1 MITDIKRQQLVDGSC
16 GNIINPILPP
26 KRPCKGVYI
35 ISKVMPPHEDKQP
48 LNCVKVGFSNMKTME
63 GVEKGYTR
71 LLSFRTSLISFKV
84 HRIYLFTASPFDAGK
99 KEPYGLNALTV
110 RRPCS
115 STIHSGSQARRRGGR
130 GAGCGENGGPDL
142 QAEAQGQRD
151 LALRCKDHDARGSW
165 I

>member
-1 MITDIKRQQLVDGSC
+1 MDGSC

-84 HRIYLFTASPFDAGK
+84 HRIYLFTTYLFTTSPFDAGK
-99 KEPYGLNALTV
+99 KEPYGLNA
-110 RRPCS
+110 RS
-115 STIHSGSQARRRGGR
+115 
-130 GAGCGENGGPDL
+130 
-142 QAEAQGQRD
+142 AESI
-151 LALRCKDHDARGSW
+151 LH
-165 I
+165 